1 MGNEISTR
9 KGMNQYRCYSRSEF
23 NFPYIK
29 NGIDLKGS
37 NLLVVLS
44 TEGGLPIYTRSIHVD
59 KFGRIHN
66 LEGKLFE
73 ANSEPI
79 MLMSGLIEAISQL
92 KQVVRPTLF
101 EITEETDRPIFVD
114 YTKARNG
121 MALMT
126 LSTSPDFQN
135 LSKMLLSQ
143 HVSMLDDLQGSLN
156 LWENGFDQILEDRS
170 LADDS
175 TIYKRILGQIKKD
188 LGGLISFILVYD
200 DEGEFQFSTSR
211 NQENSLIS
219 DSLIPTISRFV
230 KFEYI
235 TQKRPDSIL
244 GAKQLKDSVIWHFK
258 CYNRIFVFLTYR
270 VPDMHTFCTIKS
282 EMITFI
288 SHNLEKFVEAC
299 NWHDKEFHLSNKLQ
313 SSRFVFLS

>member
-1 MGNEISTR
+1 MEKEIYVR
-9 KGMNQYRCYSRSEF
+9 KGLNQDRHYSQSQF
-23 NFPYIK
+23 DFSFSK
-29 NGIDLKGS
+29 NGVQLKGS

-66 LEGKLFE
+66 IKRELFE
-73 ANSEPI
+73 PNSEPI

-92 KQVVRPTLF
+92 KEVVRPTLV
-101 EITEETDRPIFVD
+101 EITEETDHPIFVD
-114 YTKARNG
+114 YTKTQNG
-121 MALMT
+121 MALIT
-126 LSTSPDFQN
+126 LSTSSEFQN
-135 LSKMLLSQ
+135 LSKTLLSQ
-143 HVSMLDDLQGSLN
+143 HLPMLDDLKGSLN

-200 DEGEFQFSTSR
+200 DKGEFLFSTSR
-211 NQENSLIS
+211 NQDNPLIS
-219 DSLIPTISRFV
+219 DSIIPTISRFV
-230 KFEYI
+230 KYEYI
-235 TQKRPDSIL
+235 FHKRPDSIL

-288 SHNLEKFVEAC
+288 SNNLEKFIEAC
-299 NWHDKEFHLSNKLQ
+299 NWHDKEFHLNKALQ